1 MKSFKQYI
9 TELASPYET
18 NPLIKKA
25 LKKYDDPVKF
35 LLNMMHLVPKLP
47 RMGKKNTLELVKV
60 WNDNKSKKI
69 NAALVEQVLLER
81 PAKITINTGGF
92 RKNIEE
98 IRGLINPTLSELT
111 GFIKNTPLGVRFL
124 VHPNED
130 LYVWDAAKFIHN
142 DVTRGESLAAD
153 YIKGS
158 ITYDKY
164 SKPNVYAV
172 MSIQGGKKYAKK
184 MAKKHPVFK
193 ELLALPKLKV
203 ALYK

>member
-1 MKSFKQYI
+1 
-9 TELASPYET
+9 
-18 NPLIKKA
+18 
-25 LKKYDDPVKF
+25 
-35 LLNMMHLVPKLP
+35 
-47 RMGKKNTLELVKV
+47 
-60 WNDNKSKKI
+60 
-69 NAALVEQVLLER
+69 
-81 PAKITINTGGF
+81 
-92 RKNIEE
+92 
-98 IRGLINPTLSELT
+98 
-111 GFIKNTPLGVRFL
+111 

-203 ALYK
+203 VVYK